1 MGMRASGASMASNSA
16 SMAQWQQRQQD
27 FKDLFSSL
35 KAGDLAG
42 AQKAM
47 TALNPSGQSGNG
59 PMAAIFKALQSGDLQ
74 GAQQAAQTMHHH
86 HHAGNESVANTVSNP
101 SPSISSVLSGLGG
114 TVNTTA

>member
-16 SMAQWQQRQQD
+16 SMAQWQQRQQN

-47 TALNPSGQSGNG
+47 AALSPNGQTGNG
-59 PMAAIFKALQSGDLQ
+59 PMAAIYKALQNGDLQ
-74 GAQQAAQTMHHH
+74 GAQQAAQGMHHH
-86 HHAGNESVANTVSNP
+86 HHMGSAAASNP
-101 SPSISSVLSGLGG
+101 ATATGASLSSLLSGLGS
-114 TVNTTA
+114 TVNTSA